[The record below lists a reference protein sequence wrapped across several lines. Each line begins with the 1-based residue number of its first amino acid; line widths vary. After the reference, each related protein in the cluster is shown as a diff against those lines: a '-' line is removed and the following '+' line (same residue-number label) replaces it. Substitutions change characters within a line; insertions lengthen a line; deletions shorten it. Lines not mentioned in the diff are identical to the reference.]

1 MDDIDYITDDIQAIK
16 KQNKAGHTRK
26 AETKRI
32 KVRSSV
38 EVARDNYR
46 ASKRLHR
53 KAIKGLK
60 NTIRI
65 HKLQIRQAKDAYK
78 LVKLSK

>member
-1 MDDIDYITDDIQAIK
+1 MDDIDYITDDIEAIK

-26 AETKRI
+26 TEAKRI

-53 KAIKGLK
+53 KAIRQLK
-60 NTIRI
+60 RSIKT
-65 HKLQIRQAKDAYK
+65 HKLQIRQARNTFK
-78 LVKLSK
+78 LVKLTK